1 MITID
6 TVTGPISTN
15 ELGITLPHEHVF
27 INHKRDNWM
36 GSNILDDPVLAE
48 NELTKFKDLG
58 GKTLVDQTSRG
69 VNRNINALK
78 KLSEQTGINIIT
90 GTGWFKE
97 AYYELDFSKTKVDQ
111 LSEIMV
117 KDLTEGIDDTG
128 IKAGIIGEINVNA
141 RWVTPSEERMHRAA
155 ARAQVKTGRTLAIAG
170 THISTANDQ
179 LDILEDEG
187 ADLRKVIVNHI
198 NGSLNNEFYSRV
210 AARGSFVCLNTFPVN
225 SKDLMSRHVS
235 LCMNMVKSGL
245 IEQILISNGVSVK
258 NHLTAYGGGGYV
270 YAIST
275 LRDQLI
281 GQGMTTDDWN
291 IIMQLNPA
299 RCLTIE

>member
-245 IEQILISNGVSVK
+245 IVQILISKGVSVK
-258 NHLTAYGGGGYV
+258 NHLTANGGGG
-270 YAIST
+270 
-275 LRDQLI
+275 
-281 GQGMTTDDWN
+281 
-291 IIMQLNPA
+291 
-299 RCLTIE
+299 